1 MSSDWACQ
9 RNIFSSF
16 AALKRSV
23 ATVCYYIPH
32 IFRPFQY
39 VEQEERANSEVQ
51 ALLDIR
57 DKLVS
62 SLLSQKPMT
71 QGEQPSIQFQNSTWR
86 KSFIII
92 EGIMIIPGLSAPQ
105 LSKRGESF
113 A

>member
-51 ALLDIR
+51 TLLDIR

-71 QGEQPSIQFQNSTWR
+71 QGEQPSIQL

-92 EGIMIIPGLSAPQ
+92 EGKMIIPGLSAPQ